1 MAMFARATKTKA
13 KLRLALAGPAGSGKT
28 FTALT
33 IAAALAAM
41 EGGAVAAIDTENG
54 SASKYADI
62 FSFDAAGLTASSGFS
77 PERYLELLHGAEQ
90 AGYPVIV
97 IDSLSH
103 EWAGHDGIL
112 QAVDQEAARVSGN
125 KFVAWGK
132 VTPRHDKLVRAIVE
146 SPAHIICTLRAK
158 MEYVQEKNDRGR
170 TEIRAV
176 GMKPIQRDE
185 LEYEFDVY
193 GLLDQDNR
201 LIVRKSRCP
210 DLSGAVVDKPGL
222 DVANTLIRWL
232 NSGEAAVVA
241 EPSQDNV
248 TPIRPESESDTIIRT
263 GAQGVSLMERAAARR
278 VIVDGRVVKDNTGN
292 LELTED
298 EKERARAMVGDEEI
312 PSHYLCVDCSKPYLQ
327 DEVVKLRKSAKGG
340 RDTEVTYRELEPI
353 SIQRFRKPLCG
364 DCYDKA
370 RWPQAQAANEAI

>member
-1 MAMFARATKTKA
+1 MAMFSRATKTKA

-28 FTALT
+28 YTALT

-62 FSFDAAGLTASSGFS
+62 FAFDAAGLTASSGFS
-77 PERYLELLHGAEQ
+77 PERYLELLHGAEA

-103 EWAGHDGIL
+103 EWAGADGIL

-125 KFVAWGK
+125 KFVAWEK

-210 DLSGAVVDKPGL
+210 DLSGVVIDKPGL
-222 DVANTLIRWL
+222 DVANSLIRWL
-232 NSGEAAVVA
+232 NSGEAVVA
-241 EPSQDNV
+241 AEPNQDNV
-248 TPIRPESESDTIIRT
+248 TPIRTAPEPTPQE
-263 GAQGVSLMERAAARR
+263 
-278 VIVDGRVVKDNTGN
+278 N
-292 LELTED
+292 
-298 EKERARAMVGDEEI
+298 ERARAFARQMAEER
-312 PSHYLCVDCSKPYLQ
+312 YVDLSGQAVALNHPKAERIMGVNVSDLS
-327 DEVVKLRKSAKGG
+327 DKVLAASNKS
-340 RDTEVTYRELEPI
+340 LEDWI
-353 SIQRFRKPLCG
+353 TNQE
-364 DCYDKA
+364 
-370 RWPQAQAANEAI
+370 QAS